1 MWNIFK
7 ITNKSTRRRHWRYIF
22 APCSNFSSVN
32 FEQVNVSWE
41 VDVIARC
48 IWEILSEFLIFCNFF
63 TRLQANEII
72 AKHEERGKY
81 LQYRTRQREITFNRS
96 FLFET
101 KYDKNFL
108 LLTNRLIQFNY
119 SLNFHHH
126 IFIKLSILPKKG
138 SSNEF
143 FLKIETSRMLTSF
156 LLFFVDIL
164 LSRELEYL
172 KRRHVK

>member
-1 MWNIFK
+1 M
-7 ITNKSTRRRHWRYIF
+7 
-22 APCSNFSSVN
+22 
-32 FEQVNVSWE
+32 
-41 VDVIARC
+41 
-48 IWEILSEFLIFCNFF
+48 
-63 TRLQANEII
+63 
-72 AKHEERGKY
+72 
-81 LQYRTRQREITFNRS
+81 QYRTRQREITFNRS

-108 LLTNRLIQFNY
+108 LLTNRLIQCNY

-126 IFIKLSILPKKG
+126 IFIKLSILSKKG
-138 SSNEF
+138 TSNEF